1 MPAGPPSLGRRSE
14 SILWPGW
21 YFDLSNI
28 EGRGCWLACFWWMHR
43 ISSRQN
49 AVLEQLRKQGYRIEN
64 ISKEEHDI
72 LCELHP
78 NVEAI
83 QEGVDEVSEKVER
96 VEEANRGRDP
106 AVRP

>member
-1 MPAGPPSLGRRSE
+1 MPAGPPQ
-14 SILWPGW
+14 PGPPVGINSMARLVL
-21 YFDLSNI
+21 DLINI
-28 EGRGCWLACFWWMHR
+28 AGRGCWLVCFWWMHR

-83 QEGVDEVSEKVER
+83 QEGVDEVLGK
-96 VEEANRGRDP
+96 GGTG
-106 AVRP
+106 